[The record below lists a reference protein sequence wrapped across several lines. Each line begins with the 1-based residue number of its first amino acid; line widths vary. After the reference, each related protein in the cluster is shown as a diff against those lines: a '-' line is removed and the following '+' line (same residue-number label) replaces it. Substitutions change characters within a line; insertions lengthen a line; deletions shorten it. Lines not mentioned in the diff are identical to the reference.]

1 MARGLQLSR
10 TTMGIVRSGRSF
22 WRALPLLLLVMSM
35 SSCATVPGQRY
46 TLDSLTLRG
55 NEDLDDDEIE
65 EKIATRESERFM
77 GVFRGVIHEYQIFD
91 RHVLERDLQRIER
104 YYRSRGY
111 YRARVRAGRVRYVGD
126 RGTEVEILIEEGP
139 LVSVA
144 RVDVHG
150 LDALPPELAAEARE
164 AAASQL
170 AVGAPF
176 DEERFEEGAKA
187 VRHALADVGYA
198 TAVVERSANVD
209 LPRNRASVGY
219 WVDAGSRMRIGE
231 IRIEGLGEVPE
242 APVRRALALEPGE
255 PYSETEI
262 EEAERALLDLGAFSS
277 VVVEPELGQEREPGA
292 RPSDG
297 ARVRPGSDV
306 VPIRVRVTPAKF
318 RSVRLGGGAEL
329 DAIRT
334 EIHALAGYENRNLF
348 GGLRRFLVEA
358 RPGVVLYPTR
368 MPTFEPPER
377 LLPQG
382 RLRTEFRQPGF
393 PASRTNLLLR
403 GELSAY
409 PVLLSAE
416 TDDGAPILGYRDYR
430 ASVGLEGTYR
440 RVYGMVSHNLQI
452 NRPFTYLGALD
463 PDLDL
468 VIVSYPQVLVALDK
482 RDNPM
487 ATRSGYYLALTTQLA
502 GAGGD
507 ARDLKLNPDARVYVP
522 IRRKL
527 TLALRAS
534 TGFLFPDNYGD
545 TLASNAFTGSPGPY
559 SRRTWI
565 RDIQLLF
572 LRGFFAG
579 GPGSNRG
586 YASREIGPHGVV
598 PFYNP
603 GQSSEAVSDEC
614 SSQGLARCDLPL
626 GGLTSWNASVELR
639 YPISGPL
646 SGAVFTDAA
655 DVSPYRADLRLHRP
669 HLSAGAGLRYDTP
682 VGPVRLDAGYR
693 IPGLQSESS
702 PDEGVPAELLGLPV
716 ALSLG
721 IGESF

>member
-1 MARGLQLSR
+1 
-10 TTMGIVRSGRSF
+10 MGIVRSGRSF
-22 WRALPLLLLVMSM
+22 WRALPLLLLVMLM

-46 TLDSLTLRG
+46 TLDRITLRG
-55 NEDLDDDEIE
+55 NENLDDDEIE
-65 EKIATRESERFM
+65 EKIASRESERFL
-77 GVFRGVIHEYQIFD
+77 GIFRGVIHEYQIFD

-111 YRARVRAGRVRYVGD
+111 YLARVRAGRVTFVGE
-126 RGTEVEILIEEGP
+126 RGAEVEVLIEEGP
-139 LVSVA
+139 LVTVA
-144 RVDVHG
+144 RLDVHG
-150 LDALPPELAAEARE
+150 LDGLPPALAAEARQ
-164 AAASQL
+164 AAASHL
-170 AVGAPF
+170 AVGAAF
-176 DEERFEEGAKA
+176 EEERFVDGAKA

-198 TAVVERSANVD
+198 TAKVERSANVD

-219 WVDAGSRMRIGE
+219 WVDAGPRMRLGE

-277 VVVEPELGQEREPGA
+277 VVVEPELGQEREPGQKRAPGA

-297 ARVRPGSDV
+297 ARVRPGGDV
-306 VPIRVRVTPAKF
+306 VPIRVRVTPSKF
-318 RSVRLGGGAEL
+318 RTVRLGGGAEL
-329 DAIRT
+329 DAVRT
-334 EIHALAGYENRNLF
+334 EVHLLAGYENRNLF

-368 MPTFEPPER
+368 MPSFEPPER

-393 PASRTNLLLR
+393 PTSRTNLILR
-403 GELSAY
+403 GELSVY
-409 PVLLSAE
+409 PVLLSTKVDE
-416 TDDGAPILGYRDYR
+416 GAPILGYRDYR
-430 ASVGLEGTYR
+430 AALGLDGTYR
-440 RVYGMVSHNLQI
+440 RLYGMVSHNLQI
-452 NRPFTYLGALD
+452 NRPFTYVGALD
-463 PDLDL
+463 RDLDL
-468 VIVSYPQVLVALDK
+468 VIVSYPEVVVALDK

-487 ATRSGYYLALTTQLA
+487 ASRSGYYLALTTQVA

-507 ARDLKLNPDARVYVP
+507 ARDLKLAPDARVYVP

-545 TLASNAFTGSPGPY
+545 TLVSNAFEGSPGPH

-603 GQSSEAVSDEC
+603 GQSNEAVADGC
-614 SSQGLARCDLPL
+614 ASQGLASCDLPL
-626 GGLTSWNASVELR
+626 GGLTSWMASVELR
-639 YPISGPL
+639 YPIAGAL

-655 DVSPYRADLRLHRP
+655 DVSPYRADLRLDRP
-669 HLSAGAGLRYDTP
+669 HLSVGAGLRYDTP

-693 IPGLQSESS
+693 IPGLQSENS

-716 ALSLG
+716 AVSLG
-721 IGESF
+721 IGEAF

>member
-1 MARGLQLSR
+1 
-10 TTMGIVRSGRSF
+10 MGIVRSGRSF
-22 WRALPLLLLVMSM
+22 WRALSLLLLAMSL
-35 SSCATVPGQRY
+35 SSCATVPDQRY
-46 TLDSLTLRG
+46 TLDRVTLRG
-55 NEDLDDDEIE
+55 NENLDDDEIE
-65 EKIATRESERFM
+65 EKIASRESERFL

-104 YYRSRGY
+104 FYRSRGY
-111 YRARVRAGRVRYVGD
+111 YLARVRAGRVTFVGE
-126 RGTEVEILIEEGP
+126 RGAEVEILIEEGP
-139 LVSVA
+139 LVTVA
-144 RVDVHG
+144 RLDVHG
-150 LDALPPELAAEARE
+150 LDGLPPALAAEARK
-164 AAASQL
+164 AAASHVAL
-170 AVGAPF
+170 GAAF
-176 DEERFEEGAKA
+176 EEERFVDGAKA

-198 TAVVERSANVD
+198 TAKVERSANVD

-219 WVDAGSRMRIGE
+219 WVDAGPRMRIGE

-277 VVVEPELGQEREPGA
+277 VVVEPELGQEREPGEKREPGA
-292 RPSDG
+292 PSSDG
-297 ARVRPGSDV
+297 ARGRPGGDV

-318 RSVRLGGGAEL
+318 RTVRLGGGAEL
-329 DAIRT
+329 DAVRT
-334 EIHALAGYENRNLF
+334 EVHLLAGYENRNLF

-368 MPTFEPPER
+368 MPSFEPPER

-393 PASRTNLLLR
+393 PTSRTNLILR
-403 GELSAY
+403 GELSVY
-409 PVLLSAE
+409 PVLLSTE
-416 TDDGAPILGYRDYR
+416 VDEGAPILGYRDYR
-430 ASVGLEGTYR
+430 AALGLDGTYR
-440 RVYGMVSHNLQI
+440 RLYGMVSQNLQI
-452 NRPFTYLGALD
+452 NRPFTYVGALD

-468 VIVSYPQVLVALDK
+468 VIVSYPEIVVALDK

-487 ATRSGYYLALTTQLA
+487 ASRSGYYLALTTQVA

-507 ARDLKLNPDARVYVP
+507 ARDLKVTPDARVYLP

-545 TLASNAFTGSPGPY
+545 TLVSNAFEGSPGPY

-603 GQSSEAVSDEC
+603 GQSSESVTDEC
-614 SSQGLARCDLPL
+614 ASQGLASCDLPL
-626 GGLTSWNASVELR
+626 GGLTSWVASVELR
-639 YPISGPL
+639 YPIAGAL

-655 DVSPYRADLRLHRP
+655 DVSPYRADLRLGRP

-693 IPGLQSESS
+693 IPGLQSENS

-716 ALSLG
+716 AVSLG